1 MPFNVFE
8 LVNIIIFFYML
19 LPTFL
24 GRILRLGTYDRGSKH
39 RDKVALTFDDGP
51 DAYYT
56 AQVLDILAHYNVK
69 ATFFLVGKYAENHP
83 ELIQRITAAGH
94 SLGTH
99 GYRHR
104 FAWFQGPLAAIRE
117 ISLGRRSIQSITNKR
132 PQFFRPSWGVFNLAT
147 YLYILFTKDKTILWS
162 FMTWDWDS
170 KASPE
175 SIHRMVANKV
185 KPGSIIVFHDHSAG
199 FGAAPEGPARMVQA
213 LPMILQELRERT
225 LEPINMEDFMRYQGP
240 GLVKKNLRRLWQVW
254 EMCFARMA
262 GLKSAGNDEHVL
274 FRLAVR
280 NYRGKVMQLPDG
292 TLLTPGDRVI
302 ELHLNNDFLQKLT
315 TTGRSLEATAMAL
328 LRETRRS
335 LPLLARAISQD
346 PACQGTKALIGITMI
361 HRGTSQLGFT
371 VCDLSPFIR
380 FMVAWYQRWLLFL
393 LHPGGLSHLRRQWS
407 KLVPKKVVIS
417 KQELLRRYL

>member
-1 MPFNVFE
+1 MPFTIFE
-8 LVNIIIFFYML
+8 FVGITILFYML

-24 GRILRLGTYDRGSKH
+24 GRILRLGTYGRGSKH
-39 RDKVALTFDDGP
+39 WGKVALTFDDGP

-56 AQVLDILAHYNVK
+56 AQVLDILNHYNVK
-69 ATFFLVGKYAENHP
+69 ATFFLVGKHAQEHP
-83 ELIQRITAAGH
+83 ELIRRITEAGH

-99 GYRHR
+99 GYGHR
-104 FAWFQGPLAAIRE
+104 FAWLQGPLAAIRE
-117 ISLGRRSIQSITNKR
+117 ISQGRRSIQSITNKR
-132 PQFFRPSWGVFNLAT
+132 PQFFRPSWGIFNLAT

-162 FMTWDWDS
+162 FMTWDWDPQ
-170 KASPE
+170 ASPE
-175 SIHRMVANKV
+175 SIHKIVANKV
-185 KPGSIIVFHDHSAG
+185 KSGSIIVFHDRSAG
-199 FGAAPEGPARMVQA
+199 FGAAAEGPCRMVQA
-213 LPMILQELRERT
+213 LPLIIQELRERN
-225 LEPINMEDFMRYQGP
+225 LEPINMDDFMRYKGP
-240 GLVKKNLRRLWQVW
+240 GLVKQNLLRLWQVW
-254 EMCFARMA
+254 ELCFARLA

-280 NYRGKVMQLPDG
+280 NYRGKVMKLPDG
-292 TLLTPGDRVI
+292 TLLAPGDRVI

-315 TTGRSLEATAMAL
+315 TTARSLEATAIAL

-335 LPLLARAISQD
+335 LPLLAQTISQD
-346 PACQGTKALIGITMI
+346 PTCQEAKALIGITMI

-371 VCDLSPFIR
+371 VYDLSPIIR

-417 KQELLRRYL
+417 RQELLNRYL